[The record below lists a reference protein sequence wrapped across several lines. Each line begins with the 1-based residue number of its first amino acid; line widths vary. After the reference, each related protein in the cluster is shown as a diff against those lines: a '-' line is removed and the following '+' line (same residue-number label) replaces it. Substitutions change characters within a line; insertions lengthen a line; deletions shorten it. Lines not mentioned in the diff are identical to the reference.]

1 MIVDRITDY
10 EAAVAGSGC
19 RKAAYIR
26 SAYADHYTLTTASC
40 LSSGRFN
47 IQRPFLYSPQRVF
60 FISDKE
66 SAFNLKPRV

>member
-26 SAYADHYTLTTASC
+26 SAYADHYTLTPT
-40 LSSGRFN
+40 R
-47 IQRPFLYSPQRVF
+47 
-60 FISDKE
+60 
-66 SAFNLKPRV
+66 